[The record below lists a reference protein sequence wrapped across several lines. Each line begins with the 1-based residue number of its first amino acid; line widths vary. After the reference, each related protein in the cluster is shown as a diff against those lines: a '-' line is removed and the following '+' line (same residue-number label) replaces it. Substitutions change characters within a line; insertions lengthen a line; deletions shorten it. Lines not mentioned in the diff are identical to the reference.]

1 MHPLITKQHIDD
13 YARDGAVLV
22 RGLLAG
28 FVEEIAAGIEMNM
41 SDPGPYAAE
50 NLKPGETGRFF
61 DDYCNWTRIPPFDAV
76 IRRSPAA
83 EVAADLMGSDSAQ
96 LFHDHVL
103 VKEPGTSK
111 ATPWHQDSPYYF
123 VEGQQTLSFW
133 CPVDPVGSAS
143 LRCVAGSHL
152 WPRPVL
158 PTRWLSEENF
168 YADEEAYM
176 PVPDPDAEGM
186 RILEWPMEPGDAVAF
201 DFRVLHGARGNE
213 SDIRR
218 RAFSL
223 RLVGD
228 DARYVER
235 PGRTSPPFPGHGM
248 RPGDR
253 LREDWFPTIFQRLSD
268 MGDRETT
275 GA

>member
-1 MHPLITKQHIDD
+1 MHPLVTQQHIDD

-76 IRRSPAA
+76 IRRSSAA

-133 CPVDPVGSAS
+133 CRSILSVQQAFAAWQDRISGRGRYCRPAGCLKRISMPTRKPICRSPTPMPRGCGFSNGRWNPATRLRSISACCTGRVAMKAISVAAPSRCGWLATTRAMSSGRDAHLRLSRGTGCDPVIA
-143 LRCVAGSHL
+143 C
-152 WPRPVL
+152 
-158 PTRWLSEENF
+158 
-168 YADEEAYM
+168 
-176 PVPDPDAEGM
+176 
-186 RILEWPMEPGDAVAF
+186 
-201 DFRVLHGARGNE
+201 
-213 SDIRR
+213 
-218 RAFSL
+218 
-223 RLVGD
+223 
-228 DARYVER
+228 
-235 PGRTSPPFPGHGM
+235 GRTGS
-248 RPGDR
+248 R
-253 LREDWFPTIFQRLSD
+253 LFSD
-268 MGDRETT
+268 GPMT
-275 GA
+275 